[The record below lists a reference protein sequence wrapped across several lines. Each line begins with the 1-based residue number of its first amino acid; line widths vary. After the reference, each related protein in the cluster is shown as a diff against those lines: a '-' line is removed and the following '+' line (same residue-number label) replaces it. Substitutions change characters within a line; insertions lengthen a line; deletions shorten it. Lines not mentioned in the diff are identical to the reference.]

1 MLNVV
6 ADKDLQLKEQYAL
19 GKPFPIIIPLPYFD
33 IYQEKRLFLGRMP
46 LIKHRYLSNDNY
58 IIESNNLSQN
68 QWAVRSVHQKTPSI
82 SKQNTSSSPPAEII
96 SKQNQIQL
104 PLSSSNW

>member
-33 IYQEKRLFLGRMP
+33 IYQEKRLILGRMHP
-46 LIKHRYLSNDNY
+46 Y
-58 IIESNNLSQN
+58 
-68 QWAVRSVHQKTPSI
+68 
-82 SKQNTSSSPPAEII
+82 
-96 SKQNQIQL
+96 
-104 PLSSSNW
+104 